1 LTGSGA
7 GARAPG
13 AWPAL
18 WAGFTVLLVAT
29 GVNFAFGILFKPILG
44 ELGVD
49 RSTLALAATASLL
62 VNAGGQ
68 PLFGALI
75 DRLGPRR
82 VVLASMALMTV
93 GTGLVGRVDRAWQF
107 VALYGIVAAIGYTG
121 CGILSVAVHVSR
133 WFPGERGFVTAVAAS
148 GFSLGHLVFTQVA
161 AHAAAALGWR
171 RTYGVLT
178 VVLAVTL
185 VALVGW
191 LRDAPAAAAPGPT
204 TLPGG
209 GPATTPAGA
218 STPRTGGSAATVPA
232 GGPAPAPAARRPR
245 DGAAPRLDAPPA
257 ASLDRRA
264 ALATGGFWA
273 MTAGLMGCGFTDFLL
288 TTHLAPHATDLG
300 LGTAVAANAVS
311 LWAAANVVGI
321 LAGGSLATRLGARR
335 TLVLT
340 YAVRAAALFYLPL
353 VREAWQLYLFAA
365 LFGATFFTTAPLS
378 STLVGDLFG
387 PAHHGAIFGAANLF
401 HHTAGALGSYAGGL
415 VFDLT
420 GSYRPI
426 FLAGALIVVGSAVVT
441 SLARPPGRPAPS
453 GRAGAA
459 DPRPAPRHPAGGP
472 GTAS

>member
-1 LTGSGA
+1 MTGSGA

-18 WAGFTVLLVAT
+18 WAGFTVLLVTT

-44 ELGVD
+44 ELGVA

-82 VVLASMALMTV
+82 VILASLALMTV

-191 LRDAPAAAAPGPT
+191 LRDAPSAAAPGPT
-204 TLPGG
+204 TAPGA
-209 GPATTPAGA
+209 GPAT
-218 STPRTGGSAATVPA
+218 
-232 GGPAPAPAARRPR
+232 APAEDRAPGGAPSGR
-245 DGAAPRLDAPPA
+245 DGRPA
-257 ASLDRRA
+257 RSLDRRA

-273 MTAGLMGCGFTDFLL
+273 MTTGLMGCGFTDFLL

-311 LWAAANVVGI
+311 LWAGANVVGI

-340 YAVRAAALFYLPL
+340 YAVRAAALLYLPL
-353 VREAWQLYLFAA
+353 VREAWQLYVFAA

-426 FLAGALIVVGSAVVT
+426 FLAGALIVVGSALVT
-441 SLARPPGRPAPS
+441 SRARAPGRPRP
-453 GRAGAA
+453 AGGTGAG
-459 DPRPAPRHPAGGP
+459 DPRPAPPHPAAAGP
-472 GTAS
+472 GGAP